1 MAFDPQYGTIPLGSL
16 PTERHLAA
24 PYNAAPQAAIVEVRN
39 LSASVE
45 RLVVKEAIS
54 IRRGGD
60 AALKRGPYSGKEYVG
75 TSVDQLRWRVAQGEN
90 MNWEIKQVKPTDWIL
105 RHNSQEWVIWYNN
118 PKDPNGGGEPPWIA
132 VNEGAWDLYMGNW
145 ERMHSEDVREKQRE
159 AQRLQ
164 GRGYFKYVLHD
175 DNPYGFLEF
184 RRRPIEAQQIDVD
197 KSIIAGRS
205 IMEV

>member
-1 MAFDPQYGTIPLGSL
+1 MAFDPQYGSIPLGSL

-24 PYNAAPQAAIVEVRN
+24 PYNSVPQSAVVEVRN
-39 LSASVE
+39 LSASIK
-45 RLVVKEAIS
+45 RRFVKEAIS

-60 AALKRGPYSGKEYVG
+60 RAIKEGPYKGPEYKG
-75 TSVDQLRWRVAQGEN
+75 TSVDMLRWRVAQGEN
-90 MNWEIKQVKPTDWIL
+90 MNWEIEDVKPTDWLL
-105 RHNSQEWVIWYNN
+105 RHNSQEWMIWYA
-118 PKDPNGGGEPPWIA
+118 DPVTNVEAPWIT

-145 ERMHSEDVREKQRE
+145 ERMHSTDAQERQRE

-164 GRGYFKYVLHD
+164 GRGYFKYTVHE

-184 RRRPIEAQQIDVD
+184 RRRPIEAQQVLVD
-197 KSIIAGRS
+197 RKVIEGRS